1 MKEYSADL
9 IRNIGFIAHAEVGK
23 TSLAEAILFAA
34 GETTRLGSVE
44 EGNTISDCGPDE
56 IKRKI
61 SISTSLL
68 HCEWKKHK
76 INLLDTPGY
85 SDFIG
90 EVKGALRV
98 VDTGLVLLSG
108 LTGVEVMTEQVW
120 GFAKEYGISR
130 FIFINKL
137 DKEHAAFDQALAT
150 AKEAFGGGVL
160 PLQFPVNEGVG
171 FDTVVDLLLMKCL
184 KFKKDRSGTA
194 QISDIPADLKSKA
207 DGLREKLI
215 EAAAESD
222 DELLEIYFDKGTLT
236 EEEFN
241 RGLKHG
247 IAQGSVFPV
256 LCGSAGENMGVHQ
269 LLGALVDLAPSP
281 LDRPGPVAKNVDT
294 GEEVPLKCDPT
305 ASPNLFIFKTI
316 SEAHV
321 GELSLFRVY
330 SGVLKS
336 GADLFNPNRDHGEK
350 IGQIYLLNGK
360 TRKEVGNVPC
370 GDLGAVVKLKDSHTG
385 DTLCD
390 RKSSVVL
397 PEIAFPVPVIRT
409 AVVPKSKGD
418 EERISSGLASLHEED
433 PTFLVHYDPELKQ
446 TIISGQGEL
455 HLAIII
461 NRLKEKFGVDV
472 TVEEPRIPYRETIQ
486 AASEKQYRHK
496 KQTGGRGQFG
506 EVFIRIEHS
515 DRGEGFEFVNKIAG
529 GVIPTKF
536 IPSVEKGI
544 VEAMESGVL
553 GGYPVVDLQVTLF
566 DGKYHP
572 VDSSDIAFKLAGL
585 FAFKGAMKEAKPV
598 LLEPI
603 YDVEVTVPEEYMGDV
618 MGDISSRRGKILGM
632 DSEGKFQ
639 LIRAQ
644 VPLAELYKYSTSLR
658 SMTAGRGIHRRKF
671 SHYEIVPH
679 EIADRII
686 AEAEKMKK
694 ES

>member
-515 DRGEGFEFVNKIAG
+515 DRGEGFEFVNKITG

>member
-409 AVVPKSKGD
+409 AVIPKSKGD

-515 DRGEGFEFVNKIAG
+515 DRGEGFEFVNKITG

>member
-409 AVVPKSKGD
+409 AVIPKSKGD

>member
-1 MKEYSADL
+1 
-9 IRNIGFIAHAEVGK
+9 
-23 TSLAEAILFAA
+23 
-34 GETTRLGSVE
+34 
-44 EGNTISDCGPDE
+44 
-56 IKRKI
+56 
-61 SISTSLL
+61 
-68 HCEWKKHK
+68 
-76 INLLDTPGY
+76 
-85 SDFIG
+85 
-90 EVKGALRV
+90 
-98 VDTGLVLLSG
+98 
-108 LTGVEVMTEQVW
+108 
-120 GFAKEYGISR
+120 
-130 FIFINKL
+130 
-137 DKEHAAFDQALAT
+137 
-150 AKEAFGGGVL
+150 
-160 PLQFPVNEGVG
+160 
-171 FDTVVDLLLMKCL
+171 
-184 KFKKDRSGTA
+184 
-194 QISDIPADLKSKA
+194 
-207 DGLREKLI
+207 
-215 EAAAESD
+215 
-222 DELLEIYFDKGTLT
+222 
-236 EEEFN
+236 
-241 RGLKHG
+241 
-247 IAQGSVFPV
+247 
-256 LCGSAGENMGVHQ
+256 MGVHQ

-294 GEEVPLKCDPT
+294 GEEVTLKLDPT

-603 YDVEVTVPEEYMGDV
+603 YDVEVTVPEAYMGDV